1 MGSTSSKS
9 NLKKRLLEVLANI
22 DTASPVE
29 VQAMLEAASASSST
43 ENQDNGDMEDPQD
56 SNQASTSKNNKA
68 IELHNLQNRLST
80 TEAEYNALKEKGDS
94 PEKLAKA
101 SKKISETVRFTGML
115 KNWWDNYLSEENKNQ
130 ILGAT
135 TVAAVVK
142 TESGMQV
149 AEQEARE
156 DASATLIYCLDL
168 CTDLKLKNLIKKDKL
183 QSKTEL
189 GSFCQDFG
197 FKTIVAPSKRAKQHK
212 TSSEKSKKRHERKE
226 KKEGTP
232 KKKRFKRRSKKEHG
246 DKRWSCGKI
255 GHRANECPVT
265 NKKNKKVNSLE
276 IHENTKETLFAILE
290 QNDKNTLSSSS
301 DESYSDS
308 DDEVINMAYS
318 SYSSS
323 SSKEDNN
330 EIKAVKL
337 RLDKIEME
345 NLTKEILQAA
355 NKKETIGEYFS
366 EDDKYDDD
374 SVNGTVVAKI
384 TKAKAQS
391 YHIPITL
398 KVKDIT
404 LNKLAL
410 LDSGADRNC
419 IMEEIIRDA
428 RITHVL

>member
-101 SKKISETVRFTGML
+101 SKKISET
-115 KNWWDNYLSEENKNQ
+115 
-130 ILGAT
+130 
-135 TVAAVVK
+135 
-142 TESGMQV
+142 
-149 AEQEARE
+149 
-156 DASATLIYCLDL
+156 
-168 CTDLKLKNLIKKDKL
+168 DKL

-265 NKKNKKVNSLE
+265 NKKNKKVNTLE